1 MAARENE
8 SVPAQGQIEIDRT
21 QRRWFKQLIS
31 QKRCKSHKLRRKMRH
46 RKVSKGVMFKKAK
59 QSRVFQDVVEQ
70 IQDAIIS
77 GKLAPGTKLP
87 AERELKEMFNT
98 SRGTLREAL
107 RVLEQKGLIQIKLG
121 VAGGAIVKQLDGEP
135 IMESLA
141 LLIRSGDVSLDHL
154 AEFRI
159 KIEGSVVEI
168 AALRATP
175 EDIRIMESLYEK
187 ASTFCED
194 EDWESFLKTDQ
205 AMHTYL
211 GTMSRNPVF
220 QFLQQSIHDNIH
232 NYYQDYLPMNR
243 ERTMENLMDFKK
255 LITALKAHDSETASD
270 IITDHVARFTQKMK
284 QITQGPQDA

>member
-1 MAARENE
+1 
-8 SVPAQGQIEIDRT
+8 
-21 QRRWFKQLIS
+21 
-31 QKRCKSHKLRRKMRH
+31 
-46 RKVSKGVMFKKAK
+46 MFKKAK

-87 AERELKEMFNT
+87 AERELKDMFNT

-107 RVLEQKGLIQIKLG
+107 RVLEQKGLIEIKLG

-135 IMESLA
+135 IIESLA

-159 KIEGSVVEI
+159 KIEGSIVEL
-168 AALRATP
+168 AAQRATQ
-175 EDIRIMESLYEK
+175 EDLRIMEDLYEK
-187 ASTFCED
+187 ASAHCSNG
-194 EDWESFLKTDQ
+194 DWESFLKTDE
-205 AMHTYL
+205 AMHTYI

-232 NYYQDYLPMNR
+232 SYYQDYLPMNQ
-243 ERTMENLMDFKK
+243 ERTMENLLDFKK
-255 LITALKAHDSETASD
+255 IITALKAHDSETAAS

-284 QITQGPQDA
+284 QITQGA